1 MLRRFF
7 VNLRRMQYG
16 PLVVTN
22 EQTVSIFWFRRSRR
36 VSSIRL
42 PFVRAHVAALVVFV
56 LAGALTAALV
66 GRQQMTLTIGAP
78 VRVARVNR

>member
-1 MLRRFF
+1 VLRRFF

-22 EQTVSIFWFRRSRR
+22 EQTVSIFW
-36 VSSIRL
+36 
-42 PFVRAHVAALVVFV
+42 FV